1 MGEKRE
7 EEMKREIHITL
18 DIDTKTHTGKQ
29 QMIVTEDGRR
39 KKDWKVEEAITVT
52 HALILM
58 IFTGN
63 TFDSLRI
70 VRMMMN
76 FYISY

>member
-1 MGEKRE
+1 
-7 EEMKREIHITL
+7 MKREIHITL

-52 HALILM
+52 HALMHYATTLLEAINNTIL
-58 IFTGN
+58 
-63 TFDSLRI
+63 R
-70 VRMMMN
+70 
-76 FYISY
+76 